1 MDVES
6 RPPPIARNARLYPW
20 YAGLFNAHFWMP
32 VFFLYFLRYMP
43 LVDVLRLEA
52 VYYLGVVL
60 LEVPSGY
67 FSDRFGRK
75 LTLLISNA
83 AFADFQR
90 RIGAGVHRVL
100 PRRVRCGLRG
110 GSSAAGDRP
119 GVQQRDGHVVAL

>member
-83 AFADFQR
+83 ALVLAYIVFFLGESVAVFAVAQ
-90 RIGAGVHRVL
+90 VL
-100 PRRVRCGLRG
+100 LATGLAFNSG
-110 GSSAAGDRP
+110 TDTS
-119 GVQQRDGHVVAL
+119 